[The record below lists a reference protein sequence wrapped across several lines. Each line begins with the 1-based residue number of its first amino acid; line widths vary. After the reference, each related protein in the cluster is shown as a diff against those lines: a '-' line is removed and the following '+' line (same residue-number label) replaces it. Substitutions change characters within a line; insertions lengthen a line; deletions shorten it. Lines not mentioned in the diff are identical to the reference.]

1 VEGGDLLELQ
11 TAEAVENENLPLGV
25 LQGRNRPAEPL
36 GVLPADHGLLR
47 RQRRVWQCQ
56 LLVGDIGVAAPALAF
71 LEPGVLADLAQP
83 GIQAAAALEAV
94 DVQKGLIKCLLQQ
107 LLGLVLVPRQRQEE
121 AVDRLAL
128 GFVQLFKA
136 THGHSSFPMIP

>member
-1 VEGGDLLELQ
+1 MEGGDLLELQ
-11 TAEAVENENLPLGV
+11 SAEAVENENLPLGV

-36 GVLPADHGLLR
+36 SVFPADHGLLR
-47 RQRRVWQCQ
+47 RQRRVRQCQ
-56 LLVGDIGVAAPALAF
+56 LLVWDIGVAAPALAF
-71 LEPGVLADLAQP
+71 FEPGVLADLAQP

-94 DVQKGLIKCLLQQ
+94 DVQKGLVKCLLQQ

-128 GFVQLFKA
+128 GFVQLFKS

>member
-1 VEGGDLLELQ
+1 MEGGDLLELQ
-11 TAEAVENENLPLGV
+11 SAKAVENENLPLGV

-36 GVLPADHGLLR
+36 GVLPADHSLLR
-47 RQRRVWQCQ
+47 RQRRVRQRQ
-56 LLVGDIGVAAPALAF
+56 LLVGDIGVAAPTLAF

-83 GIQAAAALEAV
+83 GIQAAAALETV
-94 DVQKGLIKCLLQQ
+94 DVQKGLVECLLKQ

>member
-1 VEGGDLLELQ
+1 MEGGDLLELQ
-11 TAEAVENENLPLGV
+11 SAEAVENENLPLGV

-36 GVLPADHGLLR
+36 GVLPADHGFLR
-47 RQRRVWQCQ
+47 RQHRVWQRQ
-56 LLVGDIGVAAPALAF
+56 LLVGDIGVAAPAFAF

-83 GIQAAAALEAV
+83 GIQAAAALETV
-94 DVQKGLIKCLLQQ
+94 DVQKGLVKCFLQQ

-128 GFVQLFKA
+128 GFVELFKS